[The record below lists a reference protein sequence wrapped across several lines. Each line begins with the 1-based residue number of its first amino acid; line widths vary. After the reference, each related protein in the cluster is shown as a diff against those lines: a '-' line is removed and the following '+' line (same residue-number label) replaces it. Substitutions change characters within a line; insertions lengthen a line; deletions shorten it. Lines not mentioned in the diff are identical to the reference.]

1 MAYDDLVSVIYKH
14 FINSFFYD
22 YYSVN
27 VKSGLPLKTSRRDER
42 DKDLNS
48 MRIDLIKD
56 RSYVTLL

>member
-1 MAYDDLVSVIYKH
+1 MLTMAYDDLVSVIYKH

-42 DKDLNS
+42 
-48 MRIDLIKD
+48 
-56 RSYVTLL
+56 